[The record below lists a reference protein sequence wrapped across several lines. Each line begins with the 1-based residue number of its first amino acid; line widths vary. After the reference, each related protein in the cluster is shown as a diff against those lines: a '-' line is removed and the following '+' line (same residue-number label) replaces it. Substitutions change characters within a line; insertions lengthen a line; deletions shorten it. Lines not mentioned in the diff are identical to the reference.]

1 MKQKRRWDMA
11 EHEDELRAWAKGLL
25 PLEAATELLIRTGW
39 AGPERRWVH
48 RADDGRVYVIFSEI
62 PDMIG
67 GYSGGEQRLLM
78 IAASLGAD
86 QDAPVRISLEEE
98 LPGLDREHA
107 QLVLA
112 AIAHAAGFHQPGRTI
127 ELVDDK
133 PRFVDVD
140 ALYAWPEAKE
150 R

>member
-1 MKQKRRWDMA
+1 M
-11 EHEDELRAWAKGLL
+11 
-25 PLEAATELLIRTGW
+25 
-39 AGPERRWVH
+39 H

-86 QDAPVRISLEEE
+86 QDAPVRISLEDE

-112 AIAHAAGFHQPGRTI
+112 AIAHAAGFHQPGRSI
-127 ELVDDK
+127 ELVDET
-133 PRFVDVD
+133 PRLVDVD
-140 ALYAWPEAKE
+140 ALYTWPSTDA
-150 R
+150 